1 MYTRVAAEV
10 WLPCVYIWVVKLR
23 GGGGGG

>member
-23 GGGGGG
+23 GG

>member
-23 GGGGGG
+23 GGG